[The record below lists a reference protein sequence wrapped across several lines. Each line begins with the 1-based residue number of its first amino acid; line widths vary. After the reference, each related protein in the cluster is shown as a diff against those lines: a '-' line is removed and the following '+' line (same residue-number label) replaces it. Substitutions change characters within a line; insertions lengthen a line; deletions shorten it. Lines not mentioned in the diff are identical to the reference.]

1 MYQNLPCLLLQYYL
15 YHYYKSEEN
24 KQYFLCFSIIFS
36 IFSIPILILSSIGLS
51 MNYIYVIN
59 FLNKINETYEN
70 NKVNFTWEMIII
82 IHIIIAIIFLIS
94 TIIYYFNENCFKI

>member
-1 MYQNLPCLLLQYYL
+1 
-15 YHYYKSEEN
+15 
-24 KQYFLCFSIIFS
+24 
-36 IFSIPILILSSIGLS
+36 

-59 FLNKINETYEN
+59 FLNKINENYEN
-70 NKVNFTWEMIII
+70 NKVNFTWEIIII